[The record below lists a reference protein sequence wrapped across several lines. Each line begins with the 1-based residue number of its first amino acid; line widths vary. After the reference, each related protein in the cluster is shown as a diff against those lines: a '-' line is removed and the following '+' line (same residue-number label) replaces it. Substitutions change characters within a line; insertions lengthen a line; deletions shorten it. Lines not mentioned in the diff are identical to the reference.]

1 MFAYSYKNAY
11 TVPMVTEAVTATAPM
26 PRSTEPRWELYRL
39 LSDPTRLRLLA
50 LAACEELAVSELA
63 ELLHLAQSKV
73 SRQAAA
79 LREAGLLLA
88 RKHGTWVLLRLARE
102 ATDDA
107 VIADALKTGTSLCE
121 HDGILARI
129 PALLSTRDAN
139 TREFFARG
147 GQPLRAGPPAEMA
160 AYLHA
165 MAPML
170 AAGALAVDVGTGDGA
185 LLEVLAPLY
194 TQVVAVDRSEAQLAL
209 AAQRTQQRG
218 FKNVTFVCGEIDSDG
233 VAQRVRQA
241 AQRQQLSEGAD
252 AVFAARIL
260 HHAPVPAR
268 ALTAIVKLAAKPSE
282 DRRAGRVLVLD
293 YDHHE
298 DQRLR
303 EQQADLWLGFARE
316 QLFEMAHEAGLE
328 EIRYGRTPAVWRG
341 DGPDSHLAW
350 HWLSGRR
357 AA

>member
-1 MFAYSYKNAY
+1 
-11 TVPMVTEAVTATAPM
+11 MVAASGGRP
-26 PRSTEPRWELYRL
+26 TEPRWALYRL
-39 LSDPTRLRLLA
+39 LADPTRLRLLA
-50 LAACEELAVSELA
+50 LAAREELAVSELA
-63 ELLHLAQSKV
+63 ELLRLTQPKV
-73 SRQAAA
+73 SRHAAA

-102 ATDDA
+102 APDDA
-107 VIADALKTGTSLCE
+107 VVNDALKTGTALCE
-121 HDGILARI
+121 HDGIMARI
-129 PALLSTRDAN
+129 PALLNARDVN

-147 GQPLRAGPPAEMA
+147 GQPLKPGPPAELA

-170 AAGALAVDVGTGDGA
+170 SAGALAIDVGTGDGA

-194 TQVVAVDRSEAQLAL
+194 TQVVAVDRSQAQLAL
-209 AAQRTQQRG
+209 AAQRTTQRG
-218 FKNVTFVCGEIDSDG
+218 FENVSFVCGEVDSEQ
-233 VAQRVRQA
+233 VAQCVRQA
-241 AQRQQLSEGAD
+241 ARSHHCGDGAD

-260 HHAPVPAR
+260 HHAPVPAK
-268 ALTAIVKLAAKPSE
+268 ALAAITKLAASPT
-282 DRRAGRVLVLD
+282 DGRPGGCVLVLD
-293 YDHHE
+293 YDHHD

-316 QLFEMAHEAGLE
+316 QLFEMAQQAGLNN
-328 EIRYGRTPAVWRG
+328 IRYGRTPAIWRG

-350 HWLSGRR
+350 HWLSCRR